1 MTLAFSFMRNY
12 FSAEMGSYHSLLSA
26 IKACAPDDDEQHLV
40 WRRRAYVWR
49 KLGKVLPDGP
59 ESTRGSGA
67 GKRYAA
73 ATIPLI
79 GVLLR
84 LADKY
89 PSTEGLDAVSRAL
102 ERNIRT
108 NPAFSRKWDAA
119 LAQAEE
125 WDKQTRESVRKWFNE
140 STSQGLT
147 GPVPKATA
155 PVKEDQTYLTIAF
168 PTPVR
173 DDFAV
178 RCGNTPIFT
187 EDDIDIYVLDL
198 DYVFLCMFHNEDF
211 RLT

>member
-1 MTLAFSFMRNY
+1 MRNY

-26 IKACAPDDDEQHLV
+26 IKACAADDDEQHLV

-79 GVLLR
+79 AVLLR

-125 WDKQTRESVRKWFNE
+125 WDKRTRESVRK
-140 STSQGLT
+140 T
-147 GPVPKATA
+147 TA
-155 PVKEDQTYLTIAF
+155 RIKEDQTYLTIAF

-198 DYVFLCMFHNEDF
+198 VFVFRSMFHYGDF

>member
-1 MTLAFSFMRNY
+1 MRNY
-12 FSAEMGSYHSLLSA
+12 LSAEMGGYHSLLSA

-59 ESTRGSGA
+59 ESARGSGA

-79 GVLLR
+79 AVLLR

-108 NPAFSRKWDAA
+108 NPTFSRKWDAA

-125 WDKQTRESVRKWFNE
+125 WDKQTRKSVYK
-140 STSQGLT
+140 STSQGLI

-155 PVKEDQTYLTIAF
+155 PIKEDQTYLTIAF
-168 PTPVR
+168 PTPAR

-187 EDDIDIYVLDL
+187 EDDVDIYVLDL
-198 DYVFLCMFHNEDF
+198 DFVFQCMFDDEGF